1 MGLDLFEDADEAL
14 TLFWKHRR
22 HLDDLSE
29 DVCAL
34 RASLEFAVLGGR
46 TGIRTLERVA
56 PLTVFKTVAFVRSA
70 TLPAMKGTER
80 APSGAADRC
89 RKAVAP
95 VSRGDECKVSSLLD
109 LGRLTRRH
117 ETVHAALP
125 AGHLTR

>member
-1 MGLDLFEDADEAL
+1 MLSAVLGMDLFEDADEAL

-22 HLDDLSE
+22 RLDDLSE

-70 TLPAMKGTER
+70 ILPPGAYRRICPISRCGLGWLIR
-80 APSGAADRC
+80 GGSDPSIAGGAP
-89 RKAVAP
+89 
-95 VSRGDECKVSSLLD
+95 
-109 LGRLTRRH
+109 
-117 ETVHAALP
+117 
-125 AGHLTR
+125 